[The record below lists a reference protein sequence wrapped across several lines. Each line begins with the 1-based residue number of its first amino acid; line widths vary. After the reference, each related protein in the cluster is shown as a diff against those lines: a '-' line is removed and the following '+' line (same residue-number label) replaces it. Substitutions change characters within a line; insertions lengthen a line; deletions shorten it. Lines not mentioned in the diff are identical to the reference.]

1 MVLTES
7 HNIEKISRHFQ
18 FQGELADSHRYGS
31 GHINDTYLLVYQR
44 QGMQKK
50 YILRR
55 INHSVFTRP
64 EILVDNTIRVCAHMA
79 QQLQS
84 RKLED
89 ADRRAQH
96 IIPTVDGKY
105 YFKTAAGDYWCAFD
119 FVENTKSIDYVKSP
133 EQAFEAAKSF
143 GFFQKCLGD
152 LPAASFQDTIP
163 QFHDGLSR
171 FRALENAI
179 SADTHKRAEQ
189 VAAEIEFILSRKNI
203 AQKLSE
209 LLNSKALPLR
219 LIHNDTKINNVLF
232 DKNTGEGLCVIDL
245 DTVMPG
251 TVLFDFGDMART
263 FTSPAAEDEQDLAK
277 VYMRKEI
284 FDALT
289 RGYLSQVYDLLVPAE
304 TEHLVLGAQFMTL
317 IMGVRFLTDY
327 LMGDVY
333 YKIYRPT
340 QNIDRCR
347 NQIQLLKSIESHS
360 ESMHQM
366 ISENLNNIENTINKF
381 GEY

>member
-1 MVLTES
+1 MGLTKS
-7 HNIEKISRHFQ
+7 HNIEKISQYFQ

-31 GHINDTYLLVYQR
+31 GHINDTYLLVYQQDVLR
-44 QGMQKK
+44 KR

-55 INHSVFTRP
+55 INHTVFTRP
-64 EILVDNTIRVCAHMA
+64 EILVNNTVRVCAHMA

-84 RKLED
+84 QKLED
-89 ADRRAQH
+89 ADRRTQH
-96 IIPTVDGKY
+96 IIPTVDGNF
-105 YFKTAAGDYWCAFD
+105 YFKTTTGDYWCAFD

-152 LPAASFQDTIP
+152 LQAASFQDTIP

-179 SADTHKRAEQ
+179 SADTYKRAKQ
-189 VAAEIEFILSRKNI
+189 VAAEIEFILSRKHI

-209 LLNSKALPLR
+209 LLSRKELPLR

-263 FTSPAAEDEQDLAK
+263 FTSPAAEDEPDLSK
-277 VYMRKEI
+277 VHMRLEI
-284 FDALT
+284 FNALT

-304 TEHLVLGAQFMTL
+304 TGHLVLGAQFMTL

-333 YKIYRPT
+333 YKTSRPAH
-340 QNIDRCR
+340 NLDRCR
-347 NQIQLLKSIESHS
+347 NQIQLLKSIESRAKT
-360 ESMHQM
+360 MHQM
-366 ISENLNNIENTINKF
+366 ISENLDNI
-381 GEY
+381 